1 MCRAIFSNL
10 RMLPAALSRI
20 AENNL
25 SILDAYWA
33 KDEDIMIDEEDFMNH
48 YVRHETQILSQSEAQ
63 SVYNALNDNL

>member
-1 MCRAIFSNL
+1 
-10 RMLPAALSRI
+10 MLPAALSRI

-33 KDEDIMIDEEDFMNH
+33 KDDDLMIDEEDFMNH
-48 YVRHETQILSQSEAQ
+48 YVRQETQVLSQPEAQ